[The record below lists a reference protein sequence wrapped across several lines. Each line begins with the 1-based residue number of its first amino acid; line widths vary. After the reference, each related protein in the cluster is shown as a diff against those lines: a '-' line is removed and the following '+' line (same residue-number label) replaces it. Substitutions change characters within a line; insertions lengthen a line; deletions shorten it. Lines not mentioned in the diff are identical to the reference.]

1 MSTNRAKG
9 SVMST
14 YVVTVL
20 VDGVE
25 GGTYTV
31 EATREGQATT
41 LAVNAYWSAVDA
53 GTAVSAPTS
62 DFPSITYTVADE
74 S

>member
-1 MSTNRAKG
+1 
-9 SVMST
+9 MST

-31 EATREGQATT
+31 EATREGMAQTMAMS
-41 LAVNAYWSAVDA
+41 AYWHAVDNGEA
-53 GTAVSAPTS
+53 IAPTN
-62 DFPSITYTVADE
+62 DFPSITYAVVSA

>member
-1 MSTNRAKG
+1 MNTNESTQT
-9 SVMST
+9 ST

-31 EATREGQATT
+31 
-41 LAVNAYWSAVDA
+41 
-53 GTAVSAPTS
+53 GTARSGGPDTTRAASMYFAAVKAGEAVAPTS
-62 DFPSITYTVADE
+62 DFPGLSYVVN
-74 S
+74 

>member
-1 MSTNRAKG
+1 
-9 SVMST
+9 MST
-14 YVVTVL
+14 YIVTVL

-41 LAVNAYWSAVDA
+41 LAVNAYWSAVSA
-53 GTAVSAPTS
+53 GTAVAPTS
-62 DFPSITYTVADE
+62 DFPSITYMVQ